1 MKQKSAFKVYG
12 NLDGKMAGVPHIS
25 VAAGESGI
33 CKACE
38 MAKIC
43 YAVRYQSLRPSV
55 RKSYLKNGE
64 DLTAKV
70 YDMSEIPYVNSRLC
84 RFDAFGEL
92 YTGKKGEIQLTNYCN
107 TARKNPDTTFVLW
120 TRNYRLI
127 AEYFKL
133 RKCGGMHEKPA
144 NLKIIRSTQRVND
157 PVQAIPPGYD
167 GVFNV
172 VQKEY
177 AEKNNITINCG
188 MKDENGEKIG
198 CARCPTGCYK
208 PGVRVICYE
217 LAK

>member
-1 MKQKSAFKVYG
+1 MKPAFKVYG

-43 YAVRYQSLRPSV
+43 YAMRYQSLRPSV
-55 RKSYLKNGE
+55 RKSYLQNGE

-70 YDMSEIPYVNSRLC
+70 YDMSEIPYVNSHMC

-120 TRNYRLI
+120 TRNYRMI
-127 AEYFKL
+127 ADYFTL
-133 RKCGGMHEKPA
+133 RKGGEVREKPA
-144 NLKIIRSTQRVND
+144 NLKVIRSTPRVDD
-157 PVQAIPPGYD
+157 PVLTIPAGWD
-167 GVFNV
+167 GVFSV
-172 VQKEY
+172 VTHKY
-177 AEKNNITINCG
+177 AQDNNIVINCG
-188 MKDENGEKIG
+188 TKDENGDKIG
-198 CARCPTGCYK
+198 CARCSTGCYK
-208 PGVRVICYE
+208 QGVKVICFE
-217 LAK
+217 IVK